1 MGSRHGTWGLTCR
14 RRLKREVTL
23 VGMGLHSGRPAR
35 LVMRPATEGGI
46 RFRRVDVTDRDNLI
60 PARFDGV
67 TDTTLCTL
75 LSNAAGVSV
84 GTVEHLMAALAGTG
98 VTHAEIEIDGP
109 EVPIMDGSAQRFV
122 SAILRTGLAPVDGTA
137 ARHPDPEA
145 GALRAGR
152 RRRRARAGRDA
163 VDRLRD
169 RLRRCRDRPPGA
181 ALSMV
186 NGAFVHEL
194 ADCRTFCRR
203 QDVEAMQANGL
214 ALGGS
219 LDNAVVVEGDRV
231 LNPGGFR
238 RSDECVRHKMLDA
251 LGDLALA
258 GAPILGAYRGVR
270 AGHGATNRLLR
281 ALFAHA
287 GRLRIRHARRRGGGP
302 AARCGRRRGGPAPR
316 RLRQAARPE
325 AQPRRQ
331 PPRAAL
337 FVSTPPKPVL
347 TRSRPGAGTA
357 MAGRKR
363 REGRA
368 GSGAFG
374 KSW

>member
-1 MGSRHGTWGLTCR
+1 MQTT
-14 RRLKREVTL
+14 LKRAVTL

-35 LVMRPATEGGI
+35 LVLRPASEGGI
-46 RFRRVDVTDRDNLI
+46 RFRRVDVTDRDNLV

-109 EVPIMDGSAQRFV
+109 EVPIMDGSARRFV
-122 SAILRTGLAPVDGTA
+122 NAILRTGLAPV
-137 ARHPDPEA
+137 A
-145 GALRAGR
+145 GPLRAIRILKPVRYAQGGVVAELTPAETLSIDFEIDFADAAIGHQQR
-152 RRRRARAGRDA
+152 R
-163 VDRLRD
+163 
-169 RLRRCRDRPPGA
+169 
-181 ALSMV
+181 LSMV

-219 LDNAVVVEGDRV
+219 LDNAVVVENERV
-231 LNPGGFR
+231 LNRGGFR

-270 AGHGATNRLLR
+270 AGHGATNKLLR
-281 ALFAHA
+281 ALFA
-287 GRLRIRHARRRGGGP
+287 
-302 AARCGRRRGGPAPR
+302 
-316 RLRQAARPE
+316 QPE
-325 AQPRRQ
+325 AFEYVTLDAE
-331 PPRAAL
+331 AAAQL
-337 FVSTPPKPVL
+337 
-347 TRSRPGAGTA
+347 PGAGVGA
-357 MAGRKR
+357 ADLR
-363 REGRA
+363 RA
-368 GSGAFG
+368 G
-374 KSW
+374 

>member
-1 MGSRHGTWGLTCR
+1 MQTT
-14 RRLKREVTL
+14 LKRAVTL

-35 LVMRPATEGGI
+35 LVLRPASEGGI
-46 RFRRVDVTDRDNLI
+46 RFRRVDVTDRDNLV

-109 EVPIMDGSAQRFV
+109 EVPIMDGSARRFV
-122 SAILRTGLAPVDGTA
+122 SAILRTGLAPV
-137 ARHPDPEA
+137 A
-145 GALRAGR
+145 GPLRAIRILKPVRYAQGGVVAELTPAETLSIDFEIDFADAAIGHQQR
-152 RRRRARAGRDA
+152 R
-163 VDRLRD
+163 
-169 RLRRCRDRPPGA
+169 
-181 ALSMV
+181 LSMV

-219 LDNAVVVEGDRV
+219 LDNAVVVENERV
-231 LNPGGFR
+231 LNRGGFR

-270 AGHGATNRLLR
+270 AGHGATNKLLR
-281 ALFAHA
+281 ALFA
-287 GRLRIRHARRRGGGP
+287 
-302 AARCGRRRGGPAPR
+302 
-316 RLRQAARPE
+316 QPE
-325 AQPRRQ
+325 AFEYVTLDAE
-331 PPRAAL
+331 AAAQL
-337 FVSTPPKPVL
+337 
-347 TRSRPGAGTA
+347 PGAGVGA
-357 MAGRKR
+357 ADLR
-363 REGRA
+363 RA
-368 GSGAFG
+368 G
-374 KSW
+374 